1 MEAVLDLN
9 RQHLQRM
16 TDTVAAAVTTNVERL
31 IAAKEE
37 DSTRNRNQG
46 KIQDQCAHIERCDGL
61 ITEDIREWIRNVQ
74 LAVQNTQ
81 TIPHN
86 VRRIA
91 RKTTTGQLYRAI
103 ERWCIGKPDAE
114 ITWANLSHY
123 VQDAFLGSNEAERLR
138 LDLAEVKQGAD
149 SILMFNRKY
158 RELADAVYGENRG
171 NDAERTVIRHYL
183 TALKDRELA
192 KKVIM
197 ENKTATLT
205 ETINFVD
212 RMAMGL
218 ELYNTLFEGEEPMDC
233 SVIGKEK
240 EGKTDVEKKMER
252 QETKIAKL
260 QAQLRQMT
268 LKGLGMSRPGRPIKC
283 FECGQEGHV
292 RRECQHFRV
301 RQQRWQPPQAP
312 RGHGKPLRREQ
323 RTDPLP
329 PAGHGRSTRY
339 LN

>member
-9 RQHLQRM
+9 RQHLQHM

-61 ITEDIREWIRNVQ
+61 IMEDIREWIRKVQ

-91 RKTTTGQLYRAI
+91 RKTTTEQLYRAI
-103 ERWCIGKPDAE
+103 ERWCIGKPDVE
-114 ITWANLSHY
+114 ITWVNLSHY

-138 LDLAEVKQGAD
+138 LDLAKGAD

-158 RELADAVYGENRG
+158 RELADAAYGENRG

-212 RMAMGL
+212 RMAM
-218 ELYNTLFEGEEPMDC
+218 
-233 SVIGKEK
+233 
-240 EGKTDVEKKMER
+240 
-252 QETKIAKL
+252 
-260 QAQLRQMT
+260 
-268 LKGLGMSRPGRPIKC
+268 
-283 FECGQEGHV
+283 
-292 RRECQHFRV
+292 
-301 RQQRWQPPQAP
+301 
-312 RGHGKPLRREQ
+312 
-323 RTDPLP
+323 
-329 PAGHGRSTRY
+329 
-339 LN
+339 

>member
-1 MEAVLDLN
+1 MEAVLELN
-9 RQHLQRM
+9 RQHLQHM

-31 IAAKEE
+31 ITVKEE
-37 DSTRNRNQG
+37 DNTRNRNQG

-86 VRRIA
+86 VRRIT

-103 ERWCIGKPDAE
+103 ERWCIGKSDAE

-138 LDLAEVKQGAD
+138 LDLAKVKQGAD

-158 RELADAVYGENRG
+158 RELADA
-171 NDAERTVIRHYL
+171 
-183 TALKDRELA
+183 ALKDRELA

-212 RMAMGL
+212 KMAMGL
-218 ELYNTLFEGEEPMDC
+218 ELFNTMFEEEPMDC
-233 SVIGKEK
+233 SMVDKEK
-240 EGKTDVEKKMER
+240 TATDKSDLEKKLEK
-252 QETKIAKL
+252 QNKL
-260 QAQLRQMT
+260 VIT
-268 LKGLGMSRPGRPIKC
+268 
-283 FECGQEGHV
+283 
-292 RRECQHFRV
+292 
-301 RQQRWQPPQAP
+301 
-312 RGHGKPLRREQ
+312 
-323 RTDPLP
+323 
-329 PAGHGRSTRY
+329 TRY
-339 LN
+339 DVTQSE